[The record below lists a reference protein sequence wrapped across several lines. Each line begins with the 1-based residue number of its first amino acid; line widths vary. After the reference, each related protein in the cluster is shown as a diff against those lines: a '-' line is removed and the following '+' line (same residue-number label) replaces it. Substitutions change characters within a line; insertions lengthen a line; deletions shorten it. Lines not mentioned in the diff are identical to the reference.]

1 MKKHVKALALSVTAL
16 AVVMGGCAKESGNES
31 TPGASATV
39 SPQDLSNDKSPVTF
53 TMFSSDQNTNY
64 ENMQSPVGKKIT
76 ELTGVTLKMDY
87 PVGDPKQ
94 KVSLMV
100 ASGEYPDLIFAKND
114 TSMIVE
120 AGGLIDLAPLI
131 DKYGPNIKKLYGDYL
146 NRLRWSK
153 DDKSIYYLGTF
164 GVNEQQWEPKD
175 GFMLQHRVV
184 QDLNYP
190 KLKTLKDYENAIKA
204 YLEKNP
210 TTNGQPTLGL
220 SLLADDWRMAQS
232 VTNPAVF
239 ATGGADDGEWYVDE
253 KTQKPVFHFTRP
265 EEKEYFKWLNH
276 MYNSGLMDPE
286 SFVQKYDQY
295 KAKIA
300 SGRVLAIIDSKW
312 QFAEPEQAL
321 KKEGKFDQMYG
332 MYPITLNENFKNRNF
347 QSAGYSAGWGVGISK
362 SAKDPVRIIKFLD
375 WLASD
380 EAQILN
386 NWGIEGVHHKV
397 ENGKRV
403 IPKEEMEKRVTDPNY
418 SKQTGIGV
426 YIYPF
431 PQQGDG
437 VKDPSGQTY
446 SVKSEQ
452 QIIDSYTPVEKDVL
466 AKYNAKMWQD
476 IYPKASEFPVKP
488 WGAAWQINIPQS
500 SDGALIMQK
509 SMELVRKRI
518 PEMILAKPE
527 KFDEIW
533 DSFQKDLEK
542 AGIHKLEQQMEQLL
556 KERVQLWSAK

>member
-1 MKKHVKALALSVTAL
+1 MKKRVKALALSVTAL
-16 AVVMGGCAKESGNES
+16 AVVMGGCAQESGNES
-31 TPGASATV
+31 SPGASATV
-39 SPQDLSNDKSPVTF
+39 SAGSQNNDKSPVTF

-120 AGGLIDLAPLI
+120 ADGLIDLAPLI
-131 DKYGPNIKKLYGDYL
+131 EKYGPNLKKLYGDYL

-153 DDKSIYYLGTF
+153 DDKSIYFLGTF

-184 QDLNYP
+184 QELNYP
-190 KLKTLKDYENAIKA
+190 KLKTLQEYENAIKT
-204 YLEKNP
+204 YMEKHP

-239 ATGGADDGEWYVDE
+239 ATGGSDDGEWYVDE

-332 MYPITLNENFKNRNF
+332 MYPITLNESFKNRNF

-403 IPKEEMEKRVTDPNY
+403 IPKEEMQKRVSDPNY

-437 VKDPSGQTY
+437 IKDPSGQTY

-488 WGAAWQINIPQS
+488 WGAAWQINIPQQS
-500 SDGALIMQK
+500 EGALIMQK

-542 AGIHKLEQQMEQLL
+542 AGIHKLEQQTEQLL
-556 KERVQLWSAK
+556 KERIQLWSTK